1 MIYTA
6 NHLDD
11 ARAVFLFRPKS
22 SLRHDHR
29 DTVAQR
35 AALRGVFAGMATE
48 VDGWLR
54 RLDGNAAFYFDS
66 ITQLEMTS
74 WSRGRVT
81 LVGDAG
87 YCPGPAVGGS
97 TSLSVLGAYVLAGEL
112 ERAAGDYRTAFRTYE
127 EAMREPVLRSRAF
140 ARGAAK
146 RLIPTTRLGVRT
158 LVLAAQLISAL
169 PTRLTRSLVKFN
181 DKGIRLYDSMRV
193 PDYPVATA

>member
-1 MIYTA
+1 
-6 NHLDD
+6 
-11 ARAVFLFRPKS
+11 
-22 SLRHDHR
+22 
-29 DTVAQR
+29 
-35 AALRGVFAGMATE
+35 
-48 VDGWLR
+48 
-54 RLDGNAAFYFDS
+54 
-66 ITQLEMTS
+66 MTS

-112 ERAAGDYRTAFRTYE
+112 ERAAGYRTAFRTYE

-169 PTRLTRSLVKFN
+169 PTGLTRSLVKFN